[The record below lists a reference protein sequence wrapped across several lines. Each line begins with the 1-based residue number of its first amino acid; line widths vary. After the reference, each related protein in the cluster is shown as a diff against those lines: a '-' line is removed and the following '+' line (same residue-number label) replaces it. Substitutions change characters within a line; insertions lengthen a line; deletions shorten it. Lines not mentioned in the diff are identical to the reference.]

1 MSEYISRT
9 VTPDDLAR
17 LKADREAADAAYN
30 AALTGVDQSLQ
41 QVPALPHPPPGPDE
55 HQITP
60 LNESWDILRAAPGQA
75 SGWRGLLTRFIW
87 RVVEPV
93 AGAQQRFNSVLVD
106 HVNRNLERER
116 EVSRAIESAIGLA
129 RNNIDEAIRFQ
140 SHLISYLQSITP
152 FVDTKDYEFAALT
165 RRAIEDVGNAVARL
179 EEVSR
184 GLAAGLSGL
193 SDELLK
199 RYESTAILG
208 QRQALALDEVRTA
221 VAVAQQTATALQRH
235 LERGL
240 PAPPPG
246 AAPAQSA
253 APVGP
258 GPQQMLASDPLRSHH
273 YAGFEDAYRG
283 AEDEIRERMRDYV
296 MRFAGA
302 RDVLDVGCGRGEFL
316 ELLREHDIPARGI
329 DLNLEM
335 VARCQAKGL
344 DVVAADVVSYLTGLD
359 DDALGGLIATQV
371 VEHLQPD
378 DLLRVLELASRKLR
392 PGSPIVLETINPACW
407 SAFFESYV
415 RDLTHVRPVHPDTLR
430 YLLIA
435 NGFAHA
441 EIQWRSP
448 YPEEGKLLRLAGS
461 RPVAPPSGDARLDA
475 VTITIDRN
483 TDRLNALMFGP
494 RDYAAIAR
502 RPPLAAPRA

>member
-129 RNNIDEAIRFQ
+129 RNNIDESIRFQ

-165 RRAIEDVGNAVARL
+165 RRTVEDVSNTVGRL
-179 EEVSR
+179 EEVNR
-184 GLAAGLSGL
+184 GVAAGLSGL
-193 SDELLK
+193 SDVILKWSQSMLLRDERYAVQLQEL
-199 RYESTAILG
+199 
-208 QRQALALDEVRTA
+208 RTA
-221 VAVAQQTATALQRH
+221 VSTLQHTTLALKLELARTGSAVAAD
-235 LERGL
+235 
-240 PAPPPG
+240 
-246 AAPAQSA
+246 AAPATA
-253 APVGP
+253 APAIAGP
-258 GPQQMLASDPLRSHH
+258 DGAALAADGRGLLAHDPLRSHQ
-273 YAGFEDAYRG
+273 YAGFEDLFRG
-283 AEDEIRERMRDYV
+283 SEVEIASRLSDYV
-296 MRFAGA
+296 PIFAA
-302 RDVLDVGCGRGEFL
+302 ASDVLDVGCGRGEML
-316 ELLREHDIPARGI
+316 ELLRDAGVSARGV
-329 DLNLEM
+329 DLNHEM
-335 VARCQAKGL
+335 VRRCRDKGFAVTQADGL
-344 DVVAADVVSYLTGLD
+344 SYLRSSGP
-359 DDALGGLIATQV
+359 ASLGGLIATQV

-378 DLLRVLELASRKLR
+378 YLIRFLEAAADALR
-392 PGSPIVLETINPACW
+392 PGAPIVLETINPACW
-407 SAFFESYV
+407 SAFFDSYL
-415 RDLTHVRPVHPDTLR
+415 RDLTHVQPVHPDTLK
-430 YLLIA
+430 YLVTA
-435 NGFAHA
+435 AGFNEAT
-441 EIQWRSP
+441 IQWRSP
-448 YPEEGKLLRLAGS
+448 YPDSGKLERI
-461 RPVAPPSGDARLDA
+461 PDA
-475 VTITIDRN
+475 VRAAAAADLTLAPLITTVDRN
-483 TDRLNALMFGP
+483 ADRLNALFFGH
-494 RDYAAIAR
+494 RDFAVVAR
-502 RPPLAAPRA
+502 RP